1 MVFIFKPTF
10 YKTQEL
16 VSGYRK
22 SGRFVK
28 IYYKI
33 YHSMVFM
40 SLNQFPVRLWSQ
52 PRLKLV
58 PKWNVISSN
67 TGLCVGIYAN
77 LSFKQY
83 QKELKKLTRLVIVVD
98 INCDRTYGYSW
109 KIHQWIY
116 IQNFSIFYPLCS
128 SLFRQ
133 YHSVLKHCPCLT
145 IVMLTRN
152 EFHSKSLFFF
162 KNANCKFICNPKS
175 IGRHRLDRCWWRI
188 LETKCVGDKFE
199 MSLTDLMHWEN
210 HQHNEKSRQHNDSA
224 TNISNQSPS

>member
-1 MVFIFKPTF
+1 MLWFSYSNRLFKKHKNLYQDTAI
-10 YKTQEL
+10 
-16 VSGYRK
+16 VVVRK
-22 SGRFVK
+22 K
-28 IYYKI
+28 YYKN

-58 PKWNVISSN
+58 PKWTVISSN

-152 EFHSKSLFFF
+152 EFHSKSLFFS
-162 KNANCKFICNPKS
+162 KMQIANSYAIRS
-175 IGRHRLDRCWWRI
+175 
-188 LETKCVGDKFE
+188 
-199 MSLTDLMHWEN
+199 
-210 HQHNEKSRQHNDSA
+210 Q
-224 TNISNQSPS
+224 